1 MSDMVESVKKEV
13 LVKLQWREG
22 MYLIVKR
29 VIDILGSLFG
39 IILLFPIFL
48 LIGVVIKLEDPTGPV
63 FYAHQRLGKSGTF
76 IPVYKFRSMYQNADK
91 MIDSFTE
98 EQKKEYQENFKLKN
112 DPRVTKVGKILR
124 KTSLD
129 ELPQLLNVLK
139 GEMSIVG
146 PRPIVT
152 AELEKYA
159 GYEELLLSVP
169 PGLTGMWQAFGRSDI
184 SYEERV
190 QMDVEYVKKRSFSLD
205 FKVVIYTVVSVIKGT
220 GAY

>member
-1 MSDMVESVKKEV
+1 MVESIKKKAMINS
-13 LVKLQWREG
+13 LKRENG
-22 MYLIVKR
+22 YIVVKR
-29 VIDILGSLFG
+29 LIDLIGAILGV
-39 IILLFPIFL
+39 IVLLPIFL
-48 LIGVVIKLEDPTGPV
+48 IVALAIKLEDPKGPI
-63 FYAHQRLGKSGTF
+63 FYAHQRLGKNGEL

-91 MIDSFTE
+91 MIDSFNE

-112 DPRVTKVGKILR
+112 DPRVTKIGKILR

-129 ELPQLLNVLK
+129 EIPQLVNVIK

-146 PRPIVT
+146 PRPIVKQ
-152 AELEKYA
+152 ELEKYA
-159 GYEELLLSVP
+159 GYEDLLLSVQ

-190 QMDVEYVKKRSFSLD
+190 QMDVEYVNNKSLILD
-205 FKVVIYTVVSVIKGT
+205 LKIIIYTVISVIKGT

>member
-1 MSDMVESVKKEV
+1 MVKSVKQEI
-13 LVKLQWREG
+13 LVTSGKREG
-22 MYLIVKR
+22 IYVIIKRLID
-29 VIDILGSLFG
+29 VIGSLFG

-48 LIGVVIKLEDPTGPV
+48 LIALAIKVEDSRGPV
-63 FYAHQRLGKSGTF
+63 FYAHQRLGQNGVL

-98 EQKKEYQENFKLKN
+98 EQKREYQENFKLKD
-112 DPRVTKVGKILR
+112 DPRVTKVGKTLR

-159 GYEELLLSVP
+159 GYEDLLFSVQ

-190 QMDVEYVKKRSFSLD
+190 QMDVEYINNKSIALD
-205 FKVVIYTVVSVIKGT
+205 FKIVIYTVISVIKGT

>member
-1 MSDMVESVKKEV
+1 MGDMVESIKKKV
-13 LVKLQWREG
+13 MINSLNRDCV
-22 MYLIVKR
+22 YVVVKR
-29 VIDILGSLFG
+29 SVDLIGSIVG
-39 IILLFPIFL
+39 MVVLLPIFL
-48 LIGVVIKLEDPTGPV
+48 AVALAIKLEDPKGPI
-63 FYAHQRLGKSGTF
+63 FYSHQRLGKNGDL

-91 MIDSFTE
+91 MIESFNE

-112 DPRVTKVGKILR
+112 DPRVTKIGKILR

-129 ELPQLLNVLK
+129 EIPQLVNVIK

-152 AELEKYA
+152 QELDKYA
-159 GYEELLLSVP
+159 GYEDLLLSVK

-190 QMDVEYVKKRSFSLD
+190 QMDVEYVNNKSLIVD
-205 FKVVIYTVVSVIKGT
+205 FKIIIYTVLSVIKGT

>member
-1 MSDMVESVKKEV
+1 MGDMVESIKKKV
-13 LVKLQWREG
+13 MINSLNRDCV
-22 MYLIVKR
+22 YVVVKR
-29 VIDILGSLFG
+29 SVDLIGSIVG
-39 IILLFPIFL
+39 MVVLLPIFL
-48 LIGVVIKLEDPTGPV
+48 AVALAIKLEDPKGPI
-63 FYAHQRLGKSGTF
+63 FYSHQRLGKNGNL

-91 MIDSFTE
+91 MIESFNE

-112 DPRVTKVGKILR
+112 DPRVTKIGKILR

-129 ELPQLLNVLK
+129 EIPQLVNVIK

-152 AELEKYA
+152 QELDKYA
-159 GYEELLLSVP
+159 GYEDLLLSVQ

-190 QMDVEYVKKRSFSLD
+190 QMDIEYVNNKSLIVD
-205 FKVVIYTVVSVIKGT
+205 LKIIIYTVLSVIKGT